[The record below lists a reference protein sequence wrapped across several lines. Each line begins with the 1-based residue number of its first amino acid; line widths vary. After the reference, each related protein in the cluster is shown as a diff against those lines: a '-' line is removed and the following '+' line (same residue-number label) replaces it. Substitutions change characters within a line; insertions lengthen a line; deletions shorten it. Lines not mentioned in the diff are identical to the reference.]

1 MAERPHILI
10 LGGTSEA
17 VAAAGAL
24 AARYAVTYAL
34 AGRTERPALPAGCD
48 VRTGGFGGADGLAEW
63 MEGASVAALVDATH
77 PFARTIAANAATAA
91 GATRTPR
98 LKLVRPPWTE
108 TPGDCWRH
116 ARDVTEAARLVGDA
130 AQTVFLAI
138 GYQQLAAFSGLAKP
152 RFVVRT
158 IDPGTGIPLAGA
170 VHVTGRGP
178 FTIRQ
183 ETELLQ
189 EHGVDVMVTRNSGGR
204 ATQAKIAA
212 ARETD
217 TPVVMIDRPP
227 LPDGEVRTDA
237 HGAVSWVLDRLRQR
251 SAPVRTEPP

>member
-1 MAERPHILI
+1 MAERPHILV

-17 VAAAGAL
+17 VDAAEAL
-24 AARYAVTYAL
+24 AGRCAVTYAL

-48 VRTGGFGGADGLAEW
+48 VRTGGFGGAPGLAEW
-63 MEGASVAALVDATH
+63 MERASVAALVDATH
-77 PFARTIAANAATAA
+77 PFAAVIAANAATAA
-91 GATRTPR
+91 ATTRTPR

-108 TPGDCWRH
+108 TPGDRWRR
-116 ARDVTEAARLVGDA
+116 ARDVAEAARLVGDA
-130 AQTVFLAI
+130 EQTVFLAI

-178 FTIRQ
+178 FTVRQ
-183 ETELLQ
+183 ETALIA
-189 EHGVDVMVTRNSGGR
+189 EHGVDVLVTRNSGGE
-204 ATQAKIAA
+204 ATRAKIAA

-227 LPDGEVRTDA
+227 LPDGEVCTDTRN
-237 HGAVSWVLDRLRQR
+237 AVSRVLDRLRQ
-251 SAPVRTEPP
+251 